1 MTQDTLNTKKIL
13 IVDDDPRIRE
23 LLLRYLQQQGFDA
36 DAYADASRLDQRLQQ
51 RRPDLIVLDLML
63 PGEDGLSVVRR
74 LRATGETIPIIL
86 LTAKGDDIDRIVGLE
101 MGADDY
107 LGKPF
112 NPRELVARIQA
123 VLRRQAPVPALAA
136 ETAAGES
143 YPFGD
148 FVLDAGCRELRRK
161 GEPVALTPA
170 EFAML
175 LVLVTHPRKPLSR
188 ERLMQLARGR
198 DIEAFDRSVD
208 VQISR
213 LRKLIEADSSEPR
226 FIRTVWGFGYVF
238 VPDGENV

>member
-1 MTQDTLNTKKIL
+1 MDTPNPKSIL

-23 LLLRYLQQQGFDA
+23 LLLRYLSQQGFDT
-36 DAYADASRLDQRLQQ
+36 DAYADASRIDQRLQQ

-74 LRATGETIPIIL
+74 LRAHGENIPVIM
-86 LTAKGDDIDRIVGLE
+86 LTAKGDDIDRIIGLE

-107 LGKPF
+107 LPKPF

-123 VLRRQAPVPALAA
+123 VLRRHATLPALAA
-136 ETAAGES
+136 ETAPDQLYEFG
-143 YPFGD
+143 PFT
-148 FVLDAGCRELRRK
+148 LDAGQRQLRR
-161 GEPVALTPA
+161 GEEDIPLTQA

-175 LVLVTHPRKPLSR
+175 LVLVAHPRKPLSR

-198 DIEAFDRSVD
+198 DIDAMDRSVD

-213 LRKLIEADSSEPR
+213 LRKLVEQDSSQPQY
-226 FIRTVWGFGYVF
+226 IRTVWGFGYVF
-238 VPDGENV
+238 VPDGVA